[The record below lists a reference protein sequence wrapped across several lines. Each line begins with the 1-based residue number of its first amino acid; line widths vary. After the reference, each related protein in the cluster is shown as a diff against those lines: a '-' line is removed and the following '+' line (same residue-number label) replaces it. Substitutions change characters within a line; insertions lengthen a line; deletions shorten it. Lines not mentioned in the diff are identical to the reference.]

1 MNEIF
6 KRFCRSGELIA
17 VYHENSKPDT
27 FDLGTV
33 LCVGDDFV
41 LMQLLSL
48 DGCYDGIAVFS
59 IAEVV
64 RIEVDTQYAAKLN
77 TLMGC
82 LRREVQGWQ
91 PAADEC
97 NLLESVLLEI
107 KRTKRL
113 ATVML
118 CSSDESVLGTIE
130 EFGSNWLSVRQIDDY
145 GRPDGICYFQTADIA
160 SLYCNS
166 AAEQRIECLIVAS
179 QHDTLNG

>member
-6 KRFCRSGELIA
+6 KRFCGSGKLIA
-17 VYHENSKPDT
+17 VYHEDSKPDT

-33 LCVGDDFV
+33 LCVDDDFV

-59 IAEVV
+59 IAEVARV
-64 RIEVDTQYAAKLN
+64 EVDTQYVAKLN
-77 TLMGC
+77 TLMGR
-82 LRREVQGWQ
+82 LQQEVGGWQ
-91 PAADEC
+91 PAANEH

-113 ATVML
+113 ATIML
-118 CSSDESVLGTIE
+118 CSSAESVLGTIE
-130 EFGSNWLSVRQIDDY
+130 ELGSDWLSVRQIDDY

-160 SLYCNS
+160 SIYCNS
-166 AAEQRIECLIVAS
+166 AAEQRIECLIIAS
-179 QHDTLNG
+179 QHDALDR